1 MTDCRLDSCSN
12 RSSRLSV
19 LLRLF
24 NCSSAALAIVAPWRK
39 LSTISGRKRSIR
51 ASRGRPFQSA
61 SGLFVIGM
69 GIAEAAPFGLGALF
83 VVTLDETDAPS
94 DGGVLYPSL
103 PSG

>member
-1 MTDCRLDSCSN
+1 M
-12 RSSRLSV
+12 
-19 LLRLF
+19 
-24 NCSSAALAIVAPWRK
+24 
-39 LSTISGRKRSIR
+39 
-51 ASRGRPFQSA
+51 
-61 SGLFVIGM
+61 FVIGM